1 MNRACTFISMH
12 PSNIIFFPL
21 LFCRKSL
28 TRWKCLRHCHKSH
41 NVSPHTASDF
51 LAQGLGQLLGRCA
64 QETSDLFVTK
74 ATTTSQCPLHLVE
87 MHIWY
92 LKKKQKNPVLCPRF
106 WWTSGLGN
114 RYVCWKDR
122 PSGIFHRERVTW
134 SKWTKHKRKFTFK
147 QRQHFANKGLY
158 SQSYSCS
165 SNHVQMWE
173 LDLKEDW
180 APKNWCFGIV
190 VLKNTLESLLDCKQI
205 NPVHS

>member
-134 SKWTKHKRKFTFK
+134 SKWTKHNSKFTFK
-147 QRQHFANKGLY
+147 QRQTEMLTFPSLWLNENTHVG
-158 SQSYSCS
+158 SQAEGSYAWGMHHQKQ
-165 SNHVQMWE
+165 NNLE
-173 LDLKEDW
+173 
-180 APKNWCFGIV
+180 
-190 VLKNTLESLLDCKQI
+190 VLWKKDG
-205 NPVHS
+205 

>member
-74 ATTTSQCPLHLVE
+74 ATTTSQCRLHLVE

-92 LKKKQKNPVLCPRF
+92 LKKNKTIQFFAPG
-106 WWTSGLGN
+106 SGGPAVWGIGMFAGKIGHQEYSTEKGSPEVNEPNTTGN
-114 RYVCWKDR
+114 LHLSRD
-122 PSGIFHRERVTW
+122 
-134 SKWTKHKRKFTFK
+134 K
-147 QRQHFANKGLY
+147 QRCWHSLHYDSMKILMWAARLKAVMPGACTIKNKTIWKFYGKKM
-158 SQSYSCS
+158 
-165 SNHVQMWE
+165 VR
-173 LDLKEDW
+173 
-180 APKNWCFGIV
+180 
-190 VLKNTLESLLDCKQI
+190 
-205 NPVHS
+205 